1 MWDVEAVRS
10 DFPIL
15 QSKAHCK
22 PLVYLDN
29 AATTHKPRAVLDALE
44 DYYTRRNSNVHRSA
58 HYLSG
63 LAGEAYE
70 QARETVQGH
79 LHARSPREIVFTSG
93 TTEAINLVARCF
105 CEPPLAPGE
114 EIVVSAMEH
123 HSNLVPWQ
131 MLCQERGAALK
142 VMPVNEDGALDADRA
157 EEQITDATRLVAVTE
172 VSNALGTVNPLERL
186 IRKAH
191 AHGAAVLVDGAQA
204 IPHGAVDVQ
213 AMDCD
218 FYAFSA
224 HKLYAETGTGVLYGK
239 QEWLEQMR
247 PWLYGGGM
255 IDSVDWESTRFA
267 EPPYRFEAGT
277 RHVAGAVSLAA
288 AIRYL
293 DELGWEGLARHEQDV
308 LRYAMNRLSEENGVT
323 VYGTA
328 WPKYSVVSF
337 VLDGI
342 QCLDAAS
349 ILDKMGIAVRSGH
362 HCAQPLMKQF
372 GIEGTVRVSLACYNK
387 LEEVDALMEGI
398 GRLRQMLK

>member
-1 MWDVEAVRS
+1 MWDVDAVRS

-15 QSKAHCK
+15 GSCAYGR

-29 AATTHKPRAVLDALE
+29 AATTHKPRAVLEALE
-44 DYYTRRNSNVHRSA
+44 DYHTRCNSNVHRSA
-58 HYLSG
+58 HFLSG
-63 LAGEAYE
+63 LASEAYE
-70 QARETVQGH
+70 QARETVQGF
-79 LHARSPREIVFTSG
+79 LNARSPREIVFTSG

-105 CEPPLAPGE
+105 AEPQLREGE

-131 MLCQERGAALK
+131 VLCRQRGARLK
-142 VMPVNEDGALDADRA
+142 VMPVREDGSLDVERA
-157 EEQITDATRLVAVTE
+157 EEQITGSTRLVAVAE
-172 VSNALGTVNPLERL
+172 VSNVLGTVNPLVRL
-186 IRKAH
+186 IRTAH

-204 IPHGAVDVQ
+204 VAHRRVDVQ
-213 AMDCD
+213 ALDCD

-239 QEWLEQMR
+239 RQLLEQTR
-247 PWLYGGGM
+247 PWQYGGGM
-255 IDSVDWESTRFA
+255 IRSVDWESTSFA

-277 RHVAGAVSLAA
+277 RHVAGAVGLAA

-293 DELGWEGLARHEQDV
+293 GALGWDALARHEDE
-308 LRYAMNRLSEENGVT
+308 LLHHALHRLGAEDGVK

-328 WPKYSVVSF
+328 WPKHGVVSF

-362 HCAQPLMKQF
+362 HCAEPLMRQF
-372 GIEGTVRVSLACYNK
+372 DIGGTVRASVACYTTR
-387 LEEVDALMEGI
+387 EEVNALMDGI
-398 GRLRQMLK
+398 GRVKQMLA

>member
-1 MWDVEAVRS
+1 MWDVDAVRA

-15 QSKAHCK
+15 ESRVYGR

-29 AATTHKPRAVLDALE
+29 AATTHKPRPVLEAIG
-44 DYYTRRNSNVHRSA
+44 DYYTRRNGNVHRSA

-63 LAGEAYE
+63 MASEAYE
-70 QARETVQGH
+70 QARAAVQEF
-79 LHARSPREIVFTSG
+79 LHARSANEIVFTSG
-93 TTEAINLVARCF
+93 TTESINLVARCF
-105 CEPPLAPGE
+105 CEPRLRKGE
-114 EIVVSAMEH
+114 DVIVSAMEH

-131 MLCQERGAALK
+131 MLCREKSASLK
-142 VMPVNEDGALDADRA
+142 VMPIRDDGALDIDRA
-157 EEQITDATRLVAVTE
+157 EELITDATRLVAVAA
-172 VSNALGTVNPLERL
+172 VSNVLGTVNPLERL

-204 IPHGAVDVQ
+204 VSHRRADVQ
-213 AMDCD
+213 ALDCD

-239 QEWLEQMR
+239 KQWLEQMR

-255 IDSVDWESTRFA
+255 IGSVNWESTTFA

-293 DELGWEGLARHEQDV
+293 ENLGWDALADHEQEI
-308 LRYAMNRLSEENGVT
+308 LRYTMERLSEEDRLT
-323 VYGTA
+323 IYGTA
-328 WPKYSVVSF
+328 WPKYSVTSF
-337 VLDGI
+337 MLEGI

-349 ILDKMGIAVRSGH
+349 ILDKMGVAVRSGH
-362 HCAQPLMKQF
+362 HCAEPLMRRF
-372 GIEGTVRVSLACYNK
+372 GIDGTVRVSLACYNTHR
-387 LEEVDALMEGI
+387 EVDALMEGV
-398 GRLRQMLK
+398 GRIRQMLE